1 MNKSLIKSELDAI
14 AVLTSMAK
22 TDSEPILQD
31 LQKTYSKSPSQDT
44 SMETIPEQLWNQSSA
59 DTYTQFTQYTQN
71 KRERKR
77 EQSRK
82 YREKIQKKAHNF
94 DMNMIAIKNVAMM
107 LFADH
112 PNLSRYIEYLTS
124 MKNGECGK
132 LPIKVNLETLIGKL
146 D

>member
-1 MNKSLIKSELDAI
+1 MNDSLIKNELDAI

-22 TDSEPILQD
+22 TYSEPIFPD
-31 LQKTYSKSPSQDT
+31 LQKTYSKSPSQNT
-44 SMETIPEQLWNQSSA
+44 SMETIPEQLYYQSSA
-59 DTYTQFTQYTQN
+59 DTYAQFTQN